1 MKKYEKK
8 IRILIAVVTLC
19 FSFFLFNK
27 VSCEAKQDKVSV
39 VISLQPQNFVGTLG
53 DTAMFKVAAENARNY
68 EWQYK
73 GKGSNSWIT
82 FSWQDSYD
90 TAEFKLTILNEGRL
104 TNTYRCKITGEEIGR
119 AHV

>member
-39 VISLQPQNFVGTLG
+39 VIS
-53 DTAMFKVAAENARNY
+53 
-68 EWQYK
+68 
-73 GKGSNSWIT
+73 
-82 FSWQDSYD
+82 
-90 TAEFKLTILNEGRL
+90 
-104 TNTYRCKITGEEIGR
+104 
-119 AHV
+119 